1 MPVEES
7 SFKDAMARIPTSV
20 FVVGVRVEVLVT
32 ACTISSVVSVDIE
45 RQTISFV
52 LQKNSST
59 LKAIRLKKKFGITL
73 LSDQQT
79 EASHHFSSLEKNLE
93 EGKFSWDMQNKDF
106 PTIPNSAGNFNC
118 NLLETYELE
127 NTFIVLAKVEKFC
140 VVTERSPLIYWNRK
154 HFSLKS

>member
-1 MPVEES
+1 MEES
-7 SFKDAMARIPTSV
+7 SFKDAMAQIPTSV
-20 FVVGVRVEVLVT
+20 FVVAVRVEALVT

-59 LKAIRLKKKFGITL
+59 LKVIRLIKKFGISL
-73 LSDQQT
+73 LSDQQA
-79 EASHHFSSLEKNLE
+79 EASHHFSSLEKNFDE
-93 EGKFSWDMQNKDF
+93 REFVWDMQNEDF

-127 NTFIVLAKVEKFC
+127 NTFIVLAKVEKFH
-140 VVTERSPLIYWNRK
+140 VVTERNPLVYWNRK
-154 HFSLKS
+154 YFSLKIK

>member
-1 MPVEES
+1 MEES

-20 FVVGVRVEVLVT
+20 FVIGVRVEALVT

-59 LKAIRLKKKFGITL
+59 LKAIRSKKKFGISL

-79 EASHHFSSLEKNLE
+79 EVSHHFSSLEKDFN
-93 EGKFSWDMQNKDF
+93 EGKFVWDMQNEDF
-106 PTIPNSAGNFNC
+106 PTITNSAGNFNC
-118 NLLETYELE
+118 SLLQTYELE
-127 NTFIVLAKVEKFC
+127 NTFIVLAKVEKFHA
-140 VVTERSPLIYWNRK
+140 VTDRNPLVYWNRK
-154 HFSLKS
+154 YFSLKI

>member
-1 MPVEES
+1 MEES

-20 FVVGVRVEVLVT
+20 FVVGARVEALVT

-59 LKAIRLKKKFGITL
+59 LKVIRSKKKFGISL

-79 EASHHFSSLEKNLE
+79 EVSLHFSSLEKNFGE
-93 EGKFSWDMQNKDF
+93 DKFVWDMQYEDF
-106 PTIPNSAGNFNC
+106 PTIPSSAGIFNC
-118 NLLETYELE
+118 NLHETYELD
-127 NTFIVLAKVEKFC
+127 NTLIVLANVEKFH
-140 VVTERSPLIYWNRK
+140 VENKRNPLVYWDRK
-154 HFSLKS
+154 HLSLKIE